1 VRDDPAAAGPCAE
14 RTSQKSSYR
23 EEVVSDPKT
32 VTARED
38 RIPREGLTPALIYH
52 IVLFVRPSRHS
63 SHASNRQPGGG
74 TGFTL
79 VELLVVIAIIGILAA
94 LLAPGVGRMIDQTRS
109 AKSLANKRQIYS
121 AIALYH
127 NDFNRL
133 PSLIQVDQDS
143 DAWNLDSGW
152 HTIIS
157 PYLDHDEFIGG
168 KRVGASEVSICPR
181 ADKHSK
187 RGDYGIAYGQTRG
200 PVRKETRN
208 AAGEVVSSDL
218 SLSFVQ
224 ILNLG
229 KTPLLADCEQ
239 LGAGSDVIG
248 SWFFSTTLL
257 SQPAL
262 SGSPRLSFRHDGKTQ
277 MVFCDGSIRS
287 LTEEEVYSDVLPWK
301 NEP

>member
-1 VRDDPAAAGPCAE
+1 
-14 RTSQKSSYR
+14 
-23 EEVVSDPKT
+23 
-32 VTARED
+32 
-38 RIPREGLTPALIYH
+38 
-52 IVLFVRPSRHS
+52 VRPSRHS

-121 AIALYH
+121 A
-127 NDFNRL
+127 
-133 PSLIQVDQDS
+133 VDQDS

-168 KRVGASEVSICPR
+168 IRVGASEVSICPR